1 MARGELGLLF
11 FLIVIILFGD
21 PTLKELKEV
30 WLWIAFLR
38 CSVVPI
44 FLVTL
49 NLCLSSCP
57 SKTVVDCFVKLSI
70 RVTKVFVHFIE
81 VPHVVINNHMDLQG
95 HWKWHIFTHFVLLSV
110 INEFYFYWTGDLIL
124 DKATYPNLAS
134 TW

>member
-11 FLIVIILFGD
+11 FLIVIILFGE

-38 CSVVPI
+38 CSSVPI

-57 SKTVVDCFVKLSI
+57 SKHESF
-70 RVTKVFVHFIE
+70 FFIK
-81 VPHVVINNHMDLQG
+81 VPHVVINNYMDLQG
-95 HWKWHIFTHFVLLSV
+95 HWKRYIFMKMPEVDFKIKFCLFTSGVAVLFRDGSSLM
-110 INEFYFYWTGDLIL
+110 LL
-124 DKATYPNLAS
+124 K
-134 TW
+134 